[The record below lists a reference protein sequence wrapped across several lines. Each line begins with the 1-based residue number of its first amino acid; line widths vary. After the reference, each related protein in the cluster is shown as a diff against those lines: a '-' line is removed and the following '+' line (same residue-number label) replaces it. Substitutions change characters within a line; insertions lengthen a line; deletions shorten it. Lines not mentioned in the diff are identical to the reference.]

1 MKAIKIKNIIIP
13 EDKLLQ
19 WVLAHIEG
27 AQLIDYDPETLK
39 QHEQVKPVH
48 VQVPV
53 TKRIQKTQ
61 PPADD
66 EF

>member
-1 MKAIKIKNIIIP
+1 MKAIKIKNTIIP
-13 EDKLLQ
+13 LAMLQ
-19 WVLAHIEG
+19 EWVLAHIEG
-27 AQLIDYDPETLK
+27 AQLIDYDTETPK
-39 QHEQVKPVH
+39 QQEQVKPVH
-48 VQVPV
+48 VQIPV